1 MKKRWMHRGMILAA
15 ALVLAAVMLL
25 GCAAQ
30 KSAQDSYGGADD
42 YSGGSAPAENA
53 EGAVDMSAESTVQGS
68 MQPNASASQ
77 KLIYI
82 GEMEIESEQFEADY
96 AALKEQVAAM
106 GGYLAGE
113 TLSGTAPVAYGDA
126 GRYGELVARIPTE
139 RFQAFL
145 DDADGRMD
153 IVRRHVDVQDIT
165 EYYYDNEARIA
176 LLETR
181 YAKLE
186 GHLRAAEKMED
197 IITLEKEMSEIL
209 SELDTLKGERRHLDH
224 QVEYSTLTIE
234 IREVVRSAGVAT
246 SKEGVGSRM
255 GEAFNGTLRAIGV
268 FFESAA
274 VFLVGASPL
283 LLMLAVIA
291 VIVLLCVRAGKKRK
305 AKKSAPKKA
314 EQEK

>member
-1 MKKRWMHRGMILAA
+1 MKKRWMPRGLLLLAV
-15 ALVLAAVMLL
+15 LVLTAAMLL

-30 KSAQDSYGGADD
+30 KSAQYSYGGD
-42 YSGGSAPAENA
+42 SSPSAPAENA
-53 EGAVDMSAESTVQGS
+53 GDSAEMSSQEIAGIAG
-68 MQPNASASQ
+68 MGEASDSQ

-96 AALKEQVAAM
+96 AALKEQVSAM

-139 RFQAFL
+139 HFQAFL
-145 DDADGRMD
+145 DDTDGRMD

-165 EYYYDNEARIA
+165 EYYYDNEARIE

-186 GHLRAAEKMED
+186 EHLRSAERMED
-197 IITLEKEMSEIL
+197 IIALEQEMSEIL
-209 SELDTLKGERRHLDH
+209 SELDELKGTRRHLDH
-224 QVEYSTLTIE
+224 QVAYSTLTIE
-234 IREVVRSAGVAT
+234 IREVVRSSGVAT

-268 FFESAA
+268 FFENAA

-283 LLMLAVIA
+283 LLILAVIA
-291 VIVLLCVRAGKKRK
+291 LAVLFCVRAGKKRR
-305 AKKSAPKKA
+305 AKRA
-314 EQEK
+314 ESQKERAEK

>member
-1 MKKRWMHRGMILAA
+1 MKKGWMPRGFLLLA
-15 ALVLAAVMLL
+15 ALVLAAAVLF

-30 KSAQDSYGGADD
+30 KGAQYSYGGD
-42 YSGGSAPAENA
+42 SSPSAPAENA
-53 EGAVDMSAESTVQGS
+53 GDSAGMGSQEVTGIAGMGA
-68 MQPNASASQ
+68 ASDSQ

-96 AALKEQVAAM
+96 AALKEQVSAM

-139 RFQAFL
+139 HFQAFL
-145 DDADGRMD
+145 DDTDGRMD

-165 EYYYDNEARIA
+165 EYYYDNETRIT

-186 GHLRAAEKMED
+186 EHLRSAERMED
-197 IITLEKEMSEIL
+197 IIALEQEMSEIL
-209 SELDTLKGERRHLDH
+209 SELDELKGTRRHLDH

-234 IREVVRSAGVAT
+234 VREVVRSSGVAA
-246 SKEGVGSRM
+246 SRKGVGSRM

-268 FFESAA
+268 FFENAA
-274 VFLVGASPL
+274 VFLVGALPL
-283 LLMLAVIA
+283 LLILAVIA
-291 VIVLLCVRAGKKRK
+291 LAVLLCMRAGKKRR
-305 AKKSAPKKA
+305 AKKLPSQKESA
-314 EQEK
+314 EK

>member
-1 MKKRWMHRGMILAA
+1 MKKRWMRKGLLLTAV
-15 ALVLAAVMLL
+15 LVLTAAMLL

-30 KSAQDSYGGADD
+30 KSAQYSYGGD
-42 YSGGSAPAENA
+42 SGPSAPAENA
-53 EGAVDMSAESTVQGS
+53 GDSAEMSSQEIAGIAGLGA
-68 MQPNASASQ
+68 ASDSQ

-96 AALKEQVAAM
+96 AALKEQVSAM

-139 RFQAFL
+139 HFQAFL
-145 DDADGRMD
+145 DDTDGRMD

-165 EYYYDNEARIA
+165 EYYYDNEARIE

-186 GHLRAAEKMED
+186 EHLRSAERMED
-197 IITLEKEMSEIL
+197 IIALEQEMSEIL
-209 SELDTLKGERRHLDH
+209 SELDELKGTRRHLDH
-224 QVEYSTLTIE
+224 QVAYSTLTIE
-234 IREVVRSAGVAT
+234 IREVVRSSGVAT

-268 FFESAA
+268 FFENAA

-283 LLMLAVIA
+283 LLILAVIA
-291 VIVLLCVRAGKKRK
+291 LAVLFCVRAGKKRR
-305 AKKSAPKKA
+305 AKRA
-314 EQEK
+314 ESQKERAEK

>member
-1 MKKRWMHRGMILAA
+1 MKKRWMPRGLLLTAV
-15 ALVLAAVMLL
+15 LVLTAAMLL

-30 KSAQDSYGGADD
+30 KSAQYSYGGD
-42 YSGGSAPAENA
+42 SGPSAPAENA
-53 EGAVDMSAESTVQGS
+53 GDSAEMSSQEVAGIAG
-68 MQPNASASQ
+68 MGAASDSQ

-82 GEMEIESEQFEADY
+82 GEMEIESGQFEADY
-96 AALKEQVAAM
+96 AALKEQVSAM

-139 RFQAFL
+139 HFQAFL

-165 EYYYDNEARIA
+165 EYYYDNETRIT

-186 GHLRAAEKMED
+186 EHLRSAERMED
-197 IITLEKEMSEIL
+197 IIALEQEMSEIL
-209 SELDTLKGERRHLDH
+209 SELDELKGTRRHLDH
-224 QVEYSTLTIE
+224 QVAYSTLTIE
-234 IREVVRSAGVAT
+234 IREVVRSSGVAT

-268 FFESAA
+268 FFENAA

-291 VIVLLCVRAGKKRK
+291 VIVLVCVRAGKKRR
-305 AKKSAPKKA
+305 AKRA
-314 EQEK
+314 ESQKERAEK

>member
-1 MKKRWMHRGMILAA
+1 MKKGWMPRGFLLLA
-15 ALVLAAVMLL
+15 ALVLAAAVLF

-30 KSAQDSYGGADD
+30 KGAQYSYSGAD
-42 YSGGSAPAENA
+42 SSPEAPAENA
-53 EGAVDMSAESTVQGS
+53 GSVIDVGSQEGGIAGMGAG
-68 MQPNASASQ
+68 SASQ

-96 AALKEQVAAM
+96 AALKEQVSAM

-145 DDADGRMD
+145 DDAGSRMD

-186 GHLRAAEKMED
+186 EHLRSAERMED
-197 IITLEKEMSEIL
+197 IIALEQEMSEIL
-209 SELDTLKGERRHLDH
+209 SELDELKGTRRHLDH
-224 QVEYSTLTIE
+224 QVAYSTLTIE
-234 IREVVRSAGVAT
+234 VREVVRSSGVAA
-246 SKEGVGSRM
+246 SRKGVGSRM

-268 FFESAA
+268 FFENAA
-274 VFLVGASPL
+274 VFLVGALPL
-283 LLMLAVIA
+283 LLILAVIA
-291 VIVLLCVRAGKKRK
+291 LAVLLCVRAGKKRR
-305 AKKSAPKKA
+305 AKKLPSQKESA
-314 EQEK
+314 EK

>member
-1 MKKRWMHRGMILAA
+1 MKKRRMPRGLLLTAV
-15 ALVLAAVMLL
+15 LVLTAAMLL

-30 KSAQDSYGGADD
+30 KSAQYSYGGD
-42 YSGGSAPAENA
+42 SGPSAPAENA
-53 EGAVDMSAESTVQGS
+53 GDSAEMSSQEIAGIAG
-68 MQPNASASQ
+68 MGAASDSQ

-96 AALKEQVAAM
+96 AALKEQVSAM

-139 RFQAFL
+139 HFQAFL

-165 EYYYDNEARIA
+165 EYYYDNETRIT

-186 GHLRAAEKMED
+186 EHLRSAERMED
-197 IITLEKEMSEIL
+197 IIALEKEMSEIL
-209 SELDTLKGERRHLDH
+209 SELDELKGMRRHLDH
-224 QVEYSTLTIE
+224 QVAYSTLTIE
-234 IREVVRSAGVAT
+234 IREVVRSSGVAT

-268 FFESAA
+268 FFENAA

-291 VIVLLCVRAGKKRK
+291 VIVLVCVRAGKKRR
-305 AKKSAPKKA
+305 AKRA
-314 EQEK
+314 ESQKERAEK

>member
-30 KSAQDSYGGADD
+30 KSAQDSYGGADY

-53 EGAVDMSAESTVQGS
+53 EGAVDMSAESTVQGG

-96 AALKEQVAAM
+96 AALKDQIAAM

-186 GHLRAAEKMED
+186 EHLRAAERMED